1 MKWLVACAL
10 AVIGLVAE
18 TPARADDLS
27 FRIDQVDSAFTGFSQ
42 RGLGYQSKANSVSY
56 ADRGSEALEVFQPQ
70 VLVLASQG
78 EHIKHQ
84 FWFPVDIVTS
94 ASANAIDRGRVPD
107 MITQSSRQNESIG
120 LDWTVA
126 YETTKWT
133 ASAHNNLHI
142 EENFRS
148 WATGMGATLNLAD
161 DNAVVSGGANEV
173 IDWFAGYDGLGV
185 KVGRTTRAT
194 SNANAG
200 ITQILTPYTVVH
212 ANYGISTQNGTLSN
226 TWNTVPVFTGERIA
240 EQLPHNRIR
249 QDFVGRFA
257 QWLPWD
263 GALKGFYRFYL
274 DTWGVTAHALE
285 GQLLQRVHK
294 LVYLRGSYR
303 WYTQTAV
310 NFFTEKILGTDSF
323 YTADSDLAKFVS
335 QTVGGKV
342 VVELPFL
349 FKGAHA
355 DAGYERYWRTDG
367 LTVNVALW
375 QAGTRF

>member
-1 MKWLVACAL
+1 MIQKN
-10 AVIGLVAE
+10 
-18 TPARADDLS
+18 DLS
-27 FRIDQVDSAFTGFSQ
+27 FRIDQVDTAFTAFSQ
-42 RGLGYQSKANSVSY
+42 RGVGYQSKANSKSLL
-56 ADRGSEALEVFQPQ
+56 DPGSSALEVFQPQ
-70 VLVLASQG
+70 VLVVAHQG
-78 EHIKHQ
+78 EHITHR

-107 MITQSSRQNESIG
+107 MITQSSRQNEAIAF
-120 LDWTVA
+120 DWNVA
-126 YETTKWT
+126 YATTKWST
-133 ASAHNNLHI
+133 SSHNDIHI

-148 WATGMGATLNLAD
+148 WATGVGATLNLAD
-161 DNAVVSGGANEV
+161 DNAVVAASANEV
-173 IDWFAGYDGLGV
+173 LDWFAGYDGVGV

-194 SNANAG
+194 SNGNVG

-212 ANYGISTQNGTLSN
+212 ANYGLSTQNGTLSN

-240 EQLPHNRIR
+240 ESMPRNRIR

-263 GALKGFYRFYL
+263 GALKGFYRFYA
-274 DTWGVTAHALE
+274 DDWGVRAHALE
-285 GQLLQRVHK
+285 GQLLQRVHR

-303 WYTQTAV
+303 YYTQTAV
-310 NFFTEKILGTDSF
+310 SFFTIRDLGNDRF
-323 YTADSDLAKFVS
+323 YTADSDLARFDS
-335 QTVGGKV
+335 QTAGIKA